1 MGRIYTIANQK
12 GGVGKTTTAVNL
24 GAFMASLG
32 QRILLVDLDP
42 QANASSCLGIDKRTV
57 KNSIYDVII
66 GATPAIN
73 NILFN
78 QRLKLSLLP
87 SSPALAGA
95 EVELVP
101 VIARETRLKE
111 ALQPVVERYDYIL
124 IDCPPSLG
132 LLTLN
137 GVVAAKD
144 GVLIPVQC
152 EYLALEGIGQL
163 NQTLSRIR
171 SALFPTLHVR
181 GVILTMFDV
190 RTKLSADV
198 VREINRHFPS
208 QVFSTIIPRSV
219 RLAEA
224 PSYGQPISVYAP
236 GSNGAIAY
244 SNLAREILMGDGV
257 MLPDPI
263 QTLVSTE

>member
-57 KNSIYDVII
+57 KNSVYDVII
-66 GATPAIN
+66 GATPAIK

-101 VIARETRLKE
+101 VIARETRLRE
-111 ALQPVVERYDYIL
+111 ALQPVIERYDYIL

-137 GVVAAKD
+137 GVVAARD

-171 SALFPTLHVR
+171 TALFPTLRVR

-236 GSNGAIAY
+236 GSSGAIAY
-244 SNLAREILMGDGV
+244 SNLAREILVGDGV
-257 MLPDPI
+257 LLPDPI

>member
-24 GAFMASLG
+24 GAFLATLG

-57 KNSIYDVII
+57 KNSSYDVII
-66 GATPAIN
+66 GALPAVN
-73 NILFN
+73 SILYN

-95 EVELVP
+95 EVELVS
-101 VIARETRLKE
+101 VISRETRLRE
-111 ALQPVVERYDYIL
+111 ALYPLAERYDYIL

-137 GVVAAKD
+137 GIVAAKD
-144 GVLIPVQC
+144 GVIIPVQC

-163 NQTLSRIR
+163 NQTLTRIR
-171 SALFPTLHVR
+171 NAIFPNLHVR
-181 GVILTMFDV
+181 GVVLTMFDI

-198 VREINRHFPS
+198 VNEINRNFPN
-208 QVFSTIIPRSV
+208 QVFNTIIPRSV

-244 SNLAREILMGDGV
+244 SNLAREILVGDGV
-257 MLPDPI
+257 MITEPL
-263 QTLVSTE
+263 QTLVSSE